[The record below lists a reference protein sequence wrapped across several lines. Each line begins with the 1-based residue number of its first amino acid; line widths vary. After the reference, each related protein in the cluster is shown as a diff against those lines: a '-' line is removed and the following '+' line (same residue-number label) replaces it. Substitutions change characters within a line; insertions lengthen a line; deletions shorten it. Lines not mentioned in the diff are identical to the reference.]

1 MVCIR
6 KSPAPDGRTVVAAT
20 GIGVGPYALARGS
33 RAHEDGRIVPV
44 CNDRTFHPMTKQGC
58 LWFRVLAA
66 AWLLGLGA
74 CAGPAN
80 RPAADPPPAA
90 APAAP
95 PPAAPASPPPAA
107 AEPAPAAPEPA
118 AQPAGPMSTAE
129 LQLVLTTL
137 GYKPGPIDGKSG
149 PRTREALKQFQK
161 DAGLPVTGV
170 LDAETTQRLRAA
182 PPPR

>member
-1 MVCIR
+1 
-6 KSPAPDGRTVVAAT
+6 VVAAT
-20 GIGVGPYALARGS
+20 GTGVGPYVPPRGP
-33 RAHEDGRIVPV
+33 RPHGDGRIVPV
-44 CNDRTFHPMTKQGC
+44 CNDSTIRPMTKQGC

-66 AWLLGLGA
+66 AWLLGLGG
-74 CAGPAN
+74 CVGPAN
-80 RPAADPPPAA
+80 SPAADPAPSA

-95 PPAAPASPPPAA
+95 PPAAPASPPPAV
-107 AEPAPAAPEPA
+107 EPAPPAPEPA
-118 AQPAGPMSTAE
+118 APPAGPMSTAE

-137 GYKPGPIDGKSG
+137 GYKPGPIDGKPG
-149 PRTREALKQFQK
+149 PRTRDALKQFQK